1 MVIKRKTRNKRSVQ
15 PRTFLIYNIY
25 SLMNFILTYNIE
37 FNFISQKLGVNNI
50 KDEDISTQILE

>member
-1 MVIKRKTRNKRSVQ
+1 
-15 PRTFLIYNIY
+15 
-25 SLMNFILTYNIE
+25 MNFILTYNIE